1 VQIVKHPRPAK
12 KEEKNRKQF
21 DNLNFTIFEVGGSV
35 TSLYNCG
42 NRLIM
47 KRIGILVGGILAA
60 LSSLGQTAPN
70 FTVHDTQ
77 GVTYNLYSDY
87 LDQGRV
93 VILGMFY
100 VGAPWFQ
107 EVADSLENQIAA
119 LGQDG
124 NIDMLYLSYVDSDAE
139 LIQFASDSG
148 LLKPM
153 IGNEGASGAAMAPY
167 TIGSGFGIFYG
178 YPLFVVV
185 HEDRSV
191 DYDPYGA
198 TPTEMVDAIMYAA
211 TGGVGVDAFDHER
224 MMVYAAN
231 GNLVVQV
238 SELTAVHL
246 FDLSG
251 REVLNSSTSTGTIDV
266 DLPGGI
272 YVYHLH
278 NSTGSFSGKV
288 YFP

>member
-1 VQIVKHPRPAK
+1 M
-12 KEEKNRKQF
+12 
-21 DNLNFTIFEVGGSV
+21 
-35 TSLYNCG
+35 YNCG

-47 KRIGILVGGILAA
+47 KGIGILVGGIFVA
-60 LSSLGQTAPN
+60 LNSLGQTAPN

-77 GVTYNLYSDY
+77 GVSHNLYSDY

-119 LGQDG
+119 LGQGG
-124 NIDMLYLSYVDSDAE
+124 NIDMLYLSYVDSDTE
-139 LIQFASDSG
+139 LIQFATDSG
-148 LLKPM
+148 LSKPM

-185 HEDRSV
+185 HEDRTV

-198 TPTEMVDAIMYAA
+198 TPAEMVDAIMSAA
-211 TGGVGVDAFDHER
+211 LGGVGVDAFDQER
-224 MMVYAAN
+224 IVVFAAN
-231 GNLVVQV
+231 GNLVVNA
-238 SELTAVHL
+238 SEMSTVELY
-246 FDLSG
+246 DLGG
-251 REVLNSSTSTGTIDV
+251 RQVLNRSTSSGNIEV

-272 YVYHLH
+272 YIYHLH